1 MTSHWQQTASEMF
14 DICYKLRN
22 NFPVPASCKDEQLYE
37 FWYEMNHKW
46 IDNDDIIRSG
56 KAGGYDDE
64 SHHYMYKGSK
74 TWEDVLIE
82 QCCYYEDTMDAI
94 EYEISRR
101 SWLKNKPWPEY
112 VGGKRCN
119 K

>member
-1 MTSHWQQTASEMF
+1 MF

-37 FWYEMNHKW
+37 FWYEMQFKW
-46 IDNDDIIRSG
+46 VDNDDIIRSG
-56 KAGGYDDE
+56 KAGNYDDE
-64 SHHYMYKGSK
+64 NHHYMYRGAK

-82 QCCYYEDTMDAI
+82 QCCYYEETMEAI

-101 SWLKNKPWPEY
+101 SWLKGKAWPEY